1 MKGTKIMRE
10 LNEQELNQVAGGFS
24 INYNHGTQAQ
34 AGGIAGAV
42 VGVAGSSSVTGS
54 QYGYHGSSSFAANK
68 SFAAG
73 LLVGASS
80 NAASTGGTTVSVD
93 F

>member
-1 MKGTKIMRE
+1 MRE

-34 AGGIAGAV
+34 ANGGAV
-42 VGVAGSSSVTGS
+42 AYAGVAGSSSVTGS

-73 LLVGASS
+73 YGVGVSS
-80 NAASTGGTTVSVD
+80 SAASTAGTTISIG
-93 F
+93 

>member
-1 MKGTKIMRE
+1 MRE

-34 AGGIAGAV
+34 ADGTAIAGL
-42 VGVAGSSSVTGS
+42 GVAGSSSVTGS
-54 QYGYHGSSSFAANK
+54 SYGHHSSSSFAANK

-73 LLVGASS
+73 LFVGAQSS
-80 NAASTGGTTVSVD
+80 AASTAGTTISIG
-93 F
+93 

>member
-1 MKGTKIMRE
+1 MRE

-34 AGGIAGAV
+34 AGGVAVAGL
-42 VGVAGSSSVTGS
+42 GVAGSSSVTGS

-73 LLVGASS
+73 VLVGVQSS
-80 NAASTGGTTVSVD
+80 AASTAGTTIS
-93 F
+93 FNS